1 MLELIGGALS
11 AILSGGATG
20 LIGVAIQRFAD
31 YKNKMADLEKM
42 KIQHEHERG
51 LRELDAKIME
61 QEWAGR
67 TKVAAVEAAGAE
79 AVADAQAFAASF
91 QLEPKRYSEG
101 VKPGRV
107 AGFLLVLLDVLRG
120 VVRPG
125 LTLYLCW
132 IATVMYEQSRALIA
146 IGDLQPVLLLDTHK
160 QLVSTLLYLFTTCVL
175 WWFGT
180 RNKAPQPK
188 SAG

>member
-67 TKVAAVEAAGAE
+67 TKVAQVEAAGAE

-91 QLEPKRYSEG
+91 QLEPKLYSEK
-101 VKPGRV
+101 VKPGKV
-107 AGFLLVLLDVLRG
+107 GGFLLILLDVLRG

-132 IATVMYEQSRALIA
+132 IATVMYEQSRAIMA
-146 IGDLQPVLLLDTHK
+146 VGDISAVSLLDTHK

-180 RNKAPQPK
+180 RNKGQQQA
-188 SAG
+188 SR